1 MGAGFLSSILKK
13 GCHKGSSWN
22 TGTMWKVLV
31 QAAFQKSERH
41 SVSSPQPPE
50 SCPSLSSFSLKA
62 TPPASCS
69 LQAPSLSGLLPG
81 FSGDLLPLGPDG
93 PPPPRART
101 HTLLHST
108 LDID

>member
-41 SVSSPQPPE
+41 SVSSPQPPRVLPQPLQLFPE
-50 SCPSLSSFSLKA
+50 SYPSRFLLLTGPKPVW
-62 TPPASCS
+62 TPPW
-69 LQAPSLSGLLPG
+69 LLWGPLAPWPRWT
-81 FSGDLLPLGPDG
+81 
-93 PPPPRART
+93 PPPPRAHT
-101 HTLLHST
+101 HTPSFNPRH
-108 LDID
+108 